1 MSSVFSVGQF
11 ELLFGKSLDAVF
23 FMEKV
28 HEDYRYIHV
37 NEAAIKLIHMD
48 PTGKFVGQVVPS
60 HLAQNILKNYNLTL
74 QNCEQVDYEDYTY
87 AEMEVRKQHTSTI
100 PVIEGDKQYILAI
113 TKEVHLN
120 RDTED
125 KYLFTRS
132 LFFKSFLSSIVIS
145 NEMTLIE
152 ADPKFADD
160 YNLKPEIVKDTTI
173 FDLPFVDTKNAAIL
187 RKYILLAQEGKNI
200 PSKMLYFIDKSGQT
214 RHYSATFSSLSSN
227 DEIFAVFIILQE
239 ITSFIK
245 QSQALKTASHGLD
258 MFKNAISSVADVLFT
273 SLDGTILDVNDR
285 VIQNTGYQREELIGQ
300 NHRIFSSGYHEPQFY
315 ENMWNTI
322 KSGNIWRDEVCNRK
336 KNGDLY
342 WMDSTIIPLKN
353 VQGEIDQFL
362 SFQYNISSQK
372 RLMSELHK
380 IEQTFRAITEN
391 TNDFIVITNRC
402 GLIKYASPSYTRKLG
417 YSHDELI
424 GLPYERLLTSDSQAI
439 WQEVIQQPHPNA
451 IQEQKIE
458 LQLRSKSSAA
468 IWTEGNYT
476 ISTELMEQEV
486 AEIVMVSREITERKE
501 LEKRLTYLAYHDS
514 LTHLGN
520 RRMLYKE
527 FPMIAEQAKE
537 TETSLAIF
545 YLDGDNFKQIN
556 DQYGHDV
563 GDEFLKCFAQTI
575 VSSVRHDDLVI
586 RFGGDEFL
594 VVVTG
599 LSLESFERMNQI
611 RHIIDRLKAQLA
623 IGWEINNVHFSPTST
638 IGIAIY
644 PENSTDLDELIDL
657 ADQALYE
664 AKQTSKN
671 SFQLCQ
677 ETQLK

>member
-1 MSSVFSVGQF
+1 
-11 ELLFGKSLDAVF
+11 
-23 FMEKV
+23 MEKV
-28 HEDYRYIHV
+28 NEEYRYIHV
-37 NEAAIKLIHMD
+37 NEAATKLINMD
-48 PTGKFVGQVVPS
+48 PTGKFVGQVVPP
-60 HLAQNILKNYNLTL
+60 HLAKTILENYHLSL
-74 QNCEQVDYEDYTY
+74 QNDEQVDFEDYIY
-87 AEMEVRKQHTSTI
+87 AEMEVRKQRTSTI

-120 RDTED
+120 RDMED
-125 KYLFTRS
+125 KYLFMRS
-132 LFFKSFLSSIVIS
+132 LFFKSFLSTILIS
-145 NEMTLIE
+145 NEMSLIE
-152 ADPKFADD
+152 ADPKFAEE
-160 YNLKPEIVKDTTI
+160 YNLKPEIVKDASI
-173 FDLPFVDTKNAAIL
+173 FDLPFIDAKNASNL
-187 RKYILLAQEGKNI
+187 RDYIQLAQTGKNI
-200 PSKMLYFIDKSGQT
+200 PSKMLHFIDKDGQI
-214 RHYSATFSSLSSN
+214 RHYSATFSSLTSN

-245 QSQALKTASHGLD
+245 QSQALKTVSHGLD

-273 SLDGTILDVNDR
+273 SIDGTIIDVNDR
-285 VIQNTGYQREELIGQ
+285 VIQNTGYEREELIGQ

-315 ENMWNTI
+315 QNLWNTI
-322 KSGNIWRDEVCNRK
+322 KSGNIWREEVCNRK
-336 KNGDLY
+336 KDGDLY

-353 VQGEIDQFL
+353 IEGEIDQFL
-362 SFQYNISSQK
+362 SVQYNISSQK
-372 RLMSELHK
+372 RLMSDLHK

-402 GLIKYASPSYTRKLG
+402 GIIKYASPSYTRKLG
-417 YSHDELI
+417 YSDGELI

-439 WQEVIQQPHPNA
+439 WQDVIQQPHHSA
-451 IQEQKIE
+451 RQEQKIE
-458 LQLRSKSSAA
+458 LQLSSKSNVA

-501 LEKRLTYLAYHDS
+501 LEKRLTFLAYHDS

-527 FPMIAEQAKE
+527 FPMIVEQAKKS
-537 TETSLAIF
+537 ETSLAIF

-575 VSSVRHDDLVI
+575 VSSVRQDDLVI

-594 VVVTG
+594 IVVTG
-599 LSLESFERMNQI
+599 LSLEAFERMKQI

-644 PENSTDLDELIDL
+644 PEHSTDLDELIEL

>member
-187 RKYILLAQEGKNI
+187 RKYILLAQEEKNI

-245 QSQALKTASHGLD
+245 QSQALKT
-258 MFKNAISSVADVLFT
+258 
-273 SLDGTILDVNDR
+273 
-285 VIQNTGYQREELIGQ
+285 
-300 NHRIFSSGYHEPQFY
+300 
-315 ENMWNTI
+315 
-322 KSGNIWRDEVCNRK
+322 
-336 KNGDLY
+336 
-342 WMDSTIIPLKN
+342 ST
-353 VQGEIDQFL
+353 
-362 SFQYNISSQK
+362 
-372 RLMSELHK
+372 LM
-380 IEQTFRAITEN
+380 A
-391 TNDFIVITNRC
+391 
-402 GLIKYASPSYTRKLG
+402 
-417 YSHDELI
+417 
-424 GLPYERLLTSDSQAI
+424 
-439 WQEVIQQPHPNA
+439 
-451 IQEQKIE
+451 
-458 LQLRSKSSAA
+458 
-468 IWTEGNYT
+468 
-476 ISTELMEQEV
+476 
-486 AEIVMVSREITERKE
+486 
-501 LEKRLTYLAYHDS
+501 
-514 LTHLGN
+514 
-520 RRMLYKE
+520 
-527 FPMIAEQAKE
+527 
-537 TETSLAIF
+537 
-545 YLDGDNFKQIN
+545 
-556 DQYGHDV
+556 
-563 GDEFLKCFAQTI
+563 
-575 VSSVRHDDLVI
+575 
-586 RFGGDEFL
+586 
-594 VVVTG
+594 
-599 LSLESFERMNQI
+599 
-611 RHIIDRLKAQLA
+611 
-623 IGWEINNVHFSPTST
+623 
-638 IGIAIY
+638 
-644 PENSTDLDELIDL
+644 
-657 ADQALYE
+657 
-664 AKQTSKN
+664 
-671 SFQLCQ
+671 
-677 ETQLK
+677 